1 MPTPDVSALALQVL
15 GATFV
20 LSCLF
25 GAIVQRTHFCTMGA
39 VSDAVGLGD
48 FTRLRQWALA
58 IATAMAGFWLLVA
71 AGQVDPSKTLYTTPR
86 WFWLSALAG
95 GAMFGFGMVLAS
107 GCASKNLVRLGGGS
121 LKALVVIVVLGVCAF
136 ATLKGITAVVRV
148 ATVDSLAIDFAA
160 PAAVWARLAGLFG
173 TENRV
178 TGVVLGLAMAL
189 GAAVWALR
197 GPEFV
202 RAGNLL
208 AGIGI
213 GACVAAMF
221 WVTGHLGY
229 VAEHP
234 QTLEET
240 FLATNSGRAEAL
252 SFVSPVAYT
261 LDWLMF
267 FSDRSKTL
275 TVGIVSVAG
284 VVVGAAAMAV
294 AQGSFRWQGFAGVDD
309 LAHHLVGSALM
320 GVGGVTAMG
329 CTIGQGIS
337 GIATLSL
344 TSLVALPAIMAGAVI
359 GVKYQLRRLERA
371 A

>member
-1 MPTPDVSALALQVL
+1 MSTPDVSALALLVL

-20 LSCLF
+20 LSAAF

-39 VSDAVGLGD
+39 ISDAVGLGD

-71 AGQVDPSKTLYTTPR
+71 LGQLDPAKTLYTTPR
-86 WFWLSALAG
+86 WFWLSALVG
-95 GAMFGFGMVLAS
+95 GLMFGFGMVLAS

-121 LKALVVIVVLGVCAF
+121 LKALVVLVVLGVCAF

-148 ATVDSLAIDFAA
+148 ATVDSAAIDFGA

-173 TENRV
+173 TETRG
-178 TGVVLGLAMAL
+178 TGVLLGFVI
-189 GAAVWALR
+189 AAVAALWALR
-197 GPEFV
+197 GRDFI
-202 RAGNLL
+202 RGDNLL

-221 WVTGHLGY
+221 WVTGHLGH

-240 FLATNSGRAEAL
+240 FIATNSGRAEAL
-252 SFVSPVAYT
+252 SFVSPVAYA

-267 FSDRSKTL
+267 FSDRGKTL

-284 VVVGAAAMAV
+284 VIVGAAAMAL

-309 LAHHLVGSALM
+309 VAHHLAGAALM

-337 GIATLSL
+337 GIATLGI
-344 TSLVALPAIMAGAVI
+344 TSLVALPSIVAGAVA
-359 GVKYQLRRLERA
+359 GVKYQLRRLEQGA
-371 A
+371 